1 MSTKA
6 CSLRSACCGWVA
18 ATAVSTFVATM
29 NNNKALFNEGN
40 ALILFQHVVTI
51 FPPHVGHKL
60 LLFSAP
66 RWARNVTFLP
76 AARWATNI
84 TFFQH
89 RVGHQI
95 KRISCPTLAST
106 EACLYP
112 SAALPASLQSVWV
125 SQRMD
130 LVDGADECSSPAEL
144 PIESRLTSTLRSTPD
159 RTTTVWLRNKNV
171 Y

>member
-1 MSTKA
+1 MTTASRFHPSSRPAASGNCLLRCHRKNDNVRA
-6 CSLRSACCGWVA
+6 QYSLLFDDTRQTTNNPAMNSASSI
-18 ATAVSTFVATM
+18 TSPAVTVGANCYFYPPHVGHEMLLFSRPTLG
-29 NNNKALFNEGN
+29 NKCYC
-40 ALILFQHVVTI
+40 
-51 FPPHVGHKL
+51 FPPHVGHKM
-60 LLFSAP
+60 LLFSTP

-112 SAALPASLQSVWV
+112 SAALPASLQSV
-125 SQRMD
+125 
-130 LVDGADECSSPAEL
+130 
-144 PIESRLTSTLRSTPD
+144 
-159 RTTTVWLRNKNV
+159 
-171 Y
+171 